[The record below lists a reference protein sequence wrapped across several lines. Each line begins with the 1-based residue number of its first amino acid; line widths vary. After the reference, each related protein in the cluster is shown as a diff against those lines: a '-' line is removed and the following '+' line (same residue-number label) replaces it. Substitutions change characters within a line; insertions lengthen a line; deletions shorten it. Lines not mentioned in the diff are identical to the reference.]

1 MKKSSNQTKK
11 KAGISV
17 RVAVSVCLATIL
29 ILVSA
34 IFYNC
39 NAEDQIEI
47 VEPEEVMT
55 YTSIIDLLKA
65 NYAMMYELNETL
77 SEVQVG
83 NEPLVDPSTRK
94 QEVDG
99 LPQENVVI
107 AEVIAEEP
115 IIDPEP
121 VVINTS
127 DITKPSN
134 LSADQFNTIIEQVL
148 SSKGKNS
155 SKLYNA
161 GEALYQMEQNHQIN
175 GLFALSVA
183 SLESG
188 WGTSGAAYN
197 KNNLFGIMSKGG
209 IKSFSSINDSIDYF
223 GNLISEYYIS
233 KGRTTITSIG
243 AKYCVGGDWANKV
256 QSMFYTYS
264 TAANHI

>member
-1 MKKSSNQTKK
+1 MKKSSTQNRKTVKP
-11 KAGISV
+11 V
-17 RVAVSVCLATIL
+17 RVAVSACLAVIL
-29 ILVSA
+29 IIVSA
-34 IFYNC
+34 VFYNC
-39 NAEDQIEI
+39 NAEDDLTIT
-47 VEPEEVMT
+47 EPAEVMQ
-55 YTSIIDLLKA
+55 YTNIIDLLKA

-77 SEVQVG
+77 NEVQVG

-107 AEVIAEEP
+107 AEMPAEEP
-115 IIDPEP
+115 IPEP
-121 VVINTS
+121 VVINTT
-127 DITKPSN
+127 DITSPSN

-148 SSKGKNS
+148 SSKGKSS

-188 WGTSGAAYN
+188 WGTSSAAKN

-209 IKSFSSINDSIDYF
+209 IKSFSSVNENIDYF
-223 GNLISEYYIS
+223 GNLISDYYIS

-256 QSMFYTYS
+256 QSMLNTYTS
-264 TAANHI
+264 AANHI